1 MNEPLTTAGT
11 TAGGA
16 GRPVDVAPDPVV
28 RVDDLSISYAAG
40 RREVPVVRGVS
51 FDVAAGRALGLVGES
66 GSGKSTVAR
75 TLLAHLRRGS
85 RVVSGS
91 VRVAGDDVFALDER
105 ARRALRGG
113 TAALVAQNAGQALT
127 PSMRVGRQLREA
139 LESHGLPGG
148 DDRVLELVRHVRL
161 PDPETIVRR
170 YPHQL
175 SGGQQQRV
183 AIAMAIAA
191 RPKLLVLDEPTTA
204 LDVVT
209 QSAVLELIRDLAVEL
224 GMAIVLV
231 SHDLGVVSTMADEIA
246 VMREGRVVE
255 HAPTASLF
263 ADPQHE
269 YTRELLASIPR
280 VHADASAPRS
290 VHDTAT
296 SRGVQHETRREADDA
311 PAGGAAQEPGT
322 APGTALGEVVT
333 DVTAPRSVHGTA
345 TSRGVQHETRRDDP
359 AAPAAPATGPVV
371 TASDLVV
378 RYGRGLPAAVDGVSF
393 SIGRRET
400 LAVVGESGSGKST
413 LATALAGLIP
423 AESGRFAFHG
433 ADGVES
439 DLTRPV
445 AGRTATLRR
454 SIQLIFQNADTSLN
468 PRRTVGAAIA
478 RPLKLFT
485 GESSPERV
493 AELLVEVGLP
503 PEFASRLPAQLSG
516 GQRQRVGIARAL
528 AAGPELIIADEITTA
543 LDVRVQAGV
552 LDLLAGLRDEKGLSC
567 LFISHDLAVVRG
579 VADRVAVMTGGR
591 IVEVGPTERVFQGP
605 NHPYTRTLLDA
616 TLDPGT
622 TELPDVGDARPR
634 WRDADGWDDHGGGHH
649 VKRWEAM

>member
-1 MNEPLTTAGT
+1 
-11 TAGGA
+11 
-16 GRPVDVAPDPVV
+16 
-28 RVDDLSISYAAG
+28 
-40 RREVPVVRGVS
+40 
-51 FDVAAGRALGLVGES
+51 
-66 GSGKSTVAR
+66 
-75 TLLAHLRRGS
+75 
-85 RVVSGS
+85 
-91 VRVAGDDVFALDER
+91 
-105 ARRALRGG
+105 
-113 TAALVAQNAGQALT
+113 
-127 PSMRVGRQLREA
+127 
-139 LESHGLPGG
+139 
-148 DDRVLELVRHVRL
+148 
-161 PDPETIVRR
+161 
-170 YPHQL
+170 
-175 SGGQQQRV
+175 
-183 AIAMAIAA
+183 MAIAA

-246 VMREGRVVE
+246 VMHEGRIVE

-280 VHADASAPRS
+280 VHADA
-290 VHDTAT
+290 
-296 SRGVQHETRREADDA
+296 
-311 PAGGAAQEPGT
+311 
-322 APGTALGEVVT
+322 
-333 DVTAPRSVHGTA
+333 TAPRSVHGTA
-345 TSRGVQHETRRDDP
+345 TGHGVQHETRRDEDDAS
-359 AAPAAPATGPVV
+359 AAPAGGAAQDPRTAPAAGPVV

-393 SIGRRET
+393 TIGRRET

-634 WRDADGWDDHGGGHH
+634 WRDADGWDDHGDGHH